1 MIHRK
6 GELRLSFF
14 CQISHIHNRRKLMKD
29 QEEKKM
35 VNQYT
40 KEFAAM
46 NHKLEIVAVLTEDKD
61 IKNRS
66 HPI

>member
-1 MIHRK
+1 
-6 GELRLSFF
+6 
-14 CQISHIHNRRKLMKD
+14 
-29 QEEKKM
+29 M

-46 NHKLEIVAVLTEDKD
+46 NHKLEFVAVLTEDKD